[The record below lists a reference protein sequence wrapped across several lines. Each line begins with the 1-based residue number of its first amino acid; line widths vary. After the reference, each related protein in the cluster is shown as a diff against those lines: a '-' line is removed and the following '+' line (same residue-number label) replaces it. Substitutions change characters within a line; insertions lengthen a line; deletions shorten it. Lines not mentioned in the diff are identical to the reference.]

1 MNWLNLG
8 KGRRSKIAR
17 FLDKNGVTQQELAE
31 KSGVS
36 KSTISRICQGDAFAP
51 TMKNA
56 QKIVRALKKITKKDD
71 IHYDEFWM

>member
-1 MNWLNLG
+1 MNWFNLG

-36 KSTISRICQGDAFAP
+36 KSTISRICQGDSFAP

-56 QKIVRALKKITKKDD
+56 QKIVRALKKITNKDD
-71 IHYDEFWM
+71 IHY

>member
-1 MNWLNLG
+1 MNWFNLG
-8 KGRRSKIAR
+8 KHRRSKLSR
-17 FLDKNGVTQQELAE
+17 FLDENQITQQLLAE

-56 QKIVRALKKITKKDD
+56 QKIIKALRKLTNTDV
-71 IHYDEFWM
+71 HYDDFWM